1 MTAKQFLNRARRIDR
16 EISQLLELKQHT
28 RDRLTNITQTLTV
41 DIVSGTHDPHR
52 FDKLA
57 ELESDINTKID
68 ELVEVKREIFLT
80 LMRVQTRNVRL
91 AMIGYYLDMK
101 TWEQIAVDM
110 NYSYENIMKLRRRGL
125 IEVELLINS
134 QTEKST

>member
-28 RDRLTNITQTLTV
+28 RDRLTNITQTLTA
-41 DIVSGTHDPHR
+41 DIVSGSPDPHK

-68 ELVEVKREIFLT
+68 ELVEVKRDIFLL
-80 LMRVQTRNVRL
+80 LMKVQPRNVRL

-125 IEVELLINS
+125 IEVETLINP
-134 QTEKST
+134 QAEKST

>member
-1 MTAKQFLNRARRIDR
+1 M
-16 EISQLLELKQHT
+16 
-28 RDRLTNITQTLTV
+28 
-41 DIVSGTHDPHR
+41 
-52 FDKLA
+52 
-57 ELESDINTKID
+57 
-68 ELVEVKREIFLT
+68 
-80 LMRVQTRNVRL
+80 MMVQTRNVRL